1 MVLGAPAA
9 RAADFFVAPGGS
21 DGNDGRSLATA
32 FATIGRGAAALANPG
47 DRVIVAAGEYV
58 EGDISPARGGDL
70 GPPVELI
77 GDRDGAFT
85 GVPGSVTVLPPANVG
100 TAFIVIGRTGV
111 VIRGF
116 DIVGGRDA
124 GVQVRTA
131 RDGVESAEITV
142 RDCSLVGSSRRGIDI
157 VAGGVVTIQGNL
169 IAEHTTGGMSLVG
182 GEENPIEPLISNNLV
197 LDNGVA
203 NGGHG
208 VFIQNATDGL
218 LQNNEIR
225 GSGLT
230 GVTMRNAERMRIV
243 NNVVAGNGAACGGGA
258 VCGHGLALGSGGE
271 AVVDVQIVNNT
282 CHGNRGWGIL
292 FGSQGAPS
300 RGALVLNNVSAENT
314 LGGIAVSRESTCGYV
329 AGFNLVADGYG
340 PDTPFNLYDLSGDP
354 GFVDAA
360 GGDFRLRVAG
370 PAGPSPAIDAGGV
383 AAAILGL
390 TGSATPG
397 TTSDA
402 GAVDLGFHYGAS
414 PDQTL
419 EIERP
424 LLPLY
429 VRAGGDDAFA
439 GTSPDEA
446 LASIGEGASRAAA
459 GITVV
464 VGPGTYAE
472 TNISALPR
480 SGVVS
485 FYADSDGVATGE
497 EPGVVLVDAGTN
509 GPGFFLG
516 DACDSAVDGFHVR
529 GGESGIQVRNGSDRA
544 WVTNNVLFSAD
555 SRGIDVVA
563 SDDVRLTNNLI
574 YANNAG
580 VQITDAMLTLVAN
593 NTIYGHAFNGIFV
606 QGASQCTRVR
616 YNIIEGNASDASN
629 SRGLHVRVLP
639 QIVEWN
645 FNADNYLGMSRP
657 ATDRNDSALLLDPAG
672 ADGELGGGG
681 FADDELWLSDDSP
694 AIDFAPLD
702 AEDTELADGSTVGDL
717 SPDRG
722 RLDAGFHYPVELR
735 DPQRRPPT
743 TALADDEGDT
753 ELCDELIAEL
763 EATPGPGSGGGS
775 GGGCSV
781 TPAEGNATA
790 FLSLAVGA
798 VLLQACRRRV
808 RRSKIANRAGY
819 VRLATKR

>member
-1 MVLGAPAA
+1 MVRWSTCGLFVGFVAVLAAPIA

-21 DGNDGRSLATA
+21 DDNDGLSLATA
-32 FATIGRGAAALANPG
+32 FETITRGAAAVANPG
-47 DRVIVAAGEYV
+47 DRVIVAAGAYG

-85 GVPGSVTVLPPANVG
+85 GVPGTVSVRPPGNVG
-100 TAFIVIGRTGV
+100 TAFLVIGRTGV

-116 DIVGGRDA
+116 DIGGGRDA

-131 RDGVESAEITV
+131 RDGTESAEITV
-142 RDCSLVGSSRRGIDI
+142 RDCSLVGSARRGIDI
-157 VAGGVVTIQGNL
+157 VAGGVVTIQDNL
-169 IAEHTTGGMSLVG
+169 IAEHATGGISLVG
-182 GEENPIEPLISNNLV
+182 GEENAIEPQISNNLL

-208 VFIQNATDGL
+208 VFISGAADGL

-243 NNVVAGNGAACGGGA
+243 NNLVVGNGAACGGGA

-300 RGALVLNNVSAENT
+300 RGALALNNVSAENT
-314 LGGIAVSRESTCGYV
+314 LGGIAISRDSTCGYV

-354 GFVDAA
+354 GFVDAS

-397 TTSDA
+397 TTADA

-414 PDQTL
+414 PDQAL

-424 LLPLY
+424 LLPVY
-429 VRAGGDDAFA
+429 VRAGGDDALS
-439 GTSPDEA
+439 GTNPDEA
-446 LASIGEGASRAAA
+446 LATIGEAASVAAA

-472 TNISALPR
+472 TNISARPR
-480 SGVVS
+480 SGVVA
-485 FYADSDGVATGE
+485 FFADSDGVATGE
-497 EPGVVLVDAGTN
+497 SPGVVLVDAGTN
-509 GPGFFLG
+509 GPGFFFG

-544 WVTNNVLFSAD
+544 WVANNVLFSARN
-555 SRGIDVVA
+555 RGIDVVG
-563 SDDVRLTNNLI
+563 SDDVRITNNLI
-574 YANNAG
+574 YSSNAG
-580 VQITDAMLTLVAN
+580 VQISDAMLTLVAN

-606 QGASQCTRVR
+606 QGASQCARIR
-616 YNIIEGNASDASN
+616 YNIVEGNAE
-629 SRGLHVRVLP
+629 RGLLVRTLP

-645 FNADNYLGMSRP
+645 INPDNYLGISRP
-657 ATDRNDSALLLDPAG
+657 PTDRNDSALLADPPG
-672 ADGELGGGG
+672 PDGELGGGG

-702 AEDTELADGSTVGDL
+702 AEDTELADGSTVADG

-722 RLDAGFHYPVELR
+722 PLDAGFHYPVEPR
-735 DPQRRPPT
+735 DPLLRPAT
-743 TALADDEGDT
+743 TALADDEADT

-781 TPAEGNATA
+781 TPAAANATA
-790 FLSLAVGA
+790 FICLAVGA
-798 VLLQACRRRV
+798 LLLHTCRRRGGC
-808 RRSKIANRAGY
+808 SQH
-819 VRLATKR
+819 